1 MISNL
6 HTFLTT
12 TLYGYLPAAVKAV
25 ISNKRT
31 LMEYRYSASGA
42 LTDGTSWGWQDL
54 GPLWVPL
61 EYEVFGS
68 TIWGTKG
75 WSQGQGVQYPIF
87 ANSFLNRIKGAGNG
101 GGRCYWWTASVG
113 SGDSAHWASPAT
125 GPPTPGTPATSF
137 TSRSASEL
145 TRRKPRHNFKIRL
158 PRVAG

>member
-1 MISNL
+1 MVSNL

-61 EYEVFGS
+61 EYEIFGS

-113 SGDSAHWASPAT
+113 SGTSTHCVHVTHDGSSGNWYAS
-125 GPPTPGTPATSF
+125 G
-137 TSRSASEL
+137 EL
-145 TRRKPRHNFKIRL
+145 CVPVCFRIDE
-158 PRVAG
+158 A

>member
-1 MISNL
+1 
-6 HTFLTT
+6 
-12 TLYGYLPAAVKAV
+12 
-25 ISNKRT
+25 
-31 LMEYRYSASGA
+31 MEYRYSASGA

-101 GGRCYWWTASVG
+101 GGRCTWWTASVRSGTSTLCVSVNCVGG
-113 SGDSAHWASPAT
+113 SGDSNGW
-125 GPPTPGTPATSF
+125 
-137 TSRSASEL
+137 SASNGLCVPVCFRIDE
-145 TRRKPRHNFKIRL
+145 
-158 PRVAG
+158 A